1 MSINIIKNFLDK
13 QDLDIRKKGNN
24 PRFLDQKCTPDVIW
38 FIATM
43 IQEAKN
49 PFTRFDIQ
57 NKESFGKLVAY
68 FFGKPSSKNQNLT
81 NEYDKFITQ
90 ILEMFA
96 YAGILEKTQKSRK
109 NFFKIKEKKVLKYIS
124 ERPRN
129 ADYFLVEYLNKFLKD
144 NSFEEYFQSF
154 FKNQNQESFELLKNK
169 FEIFMLKNTKIGT
182 RGSETGGVTEIR
194 RIFPKILNS
203 LALDKNLKGTN
214 QGRLSKGIITFAELM
229 YNRNNFRD
237 INKLKN
243 ISRREQEEI
252 KQNNHN
258 NHNYNK
264 YLLTKAKQ
272 YIKRLHPYSEVK
284 DSLYGKTTSIHH
296 IFPRKDFPKIADYL
310 ENLIALTGGQHTD
323 RAHPNGIT
331 GKIDIPYQQVCLKA
345 KLNTIKKFKAN
356 YSKDNFIHIINTG
369 FRWLNTKKA
378 IDLKAKFDVIGKHID
393 SYYKGR

>member
-1 MSINIIKNFLDK
+1 MNINTIKKILDK
-13 QDLDIRKKGNN
+13 QDLDIRKTKNQ
-24 PRFLDQKCTPDVIW
+24 PRFLDQKCAPDVIS
-38 FIATM
+38 FIADM
-43 IQEAKN
+43 IQEEKN

-57 NKESFGKLVAY
+57 NKESFSKLVT
-68 FFGKPSSKNQNLT
+68 FIFGKPSSKNKNLA
-81 NEYDKFITQ
+81 NEYDKFIGQ
-90 ILEMFA
+90 ILDMFA
-96 YAGILEKTQKSRK
+96 HAGILEKTKESRN
-109 NFFKIKEKKVLKYIS
+109 NFFKIKEKNILEYIS
-124 ERPRN
+124 VSPTTAYR
-129 ADYFLVEYLNKFLKD
+129 FLIEYLSKFLKD
-144 NSFEEYFQSF
+144 SSLEKYFHPFFEQ
-154 FKNQNQESFELLKNK
+154 QNQENFELLKDK
-169 FEIFMLKNTKIGT
+169 FVFFMLQNSRIGT
-182 RGSETGGVTEIR
+182 RGSKTCGVPEIR
-194 RIFPKILNS
+194 RIFPKILNP

-214 QGRLSKGIITFAELM
+214 QGGLSKGIITFAELM

-252 KQNNHN
+252 NQN

-272 YIKRLHPYSEVK
+272 HIKRLHPDSEVK

-345 KLNTIKKFKAN
+345 KLNTIKKFKSN

-378 IDLKAKFDVIGKHID
+378 IDLKARFDVIGKHID
-393 SYYKGR
+393 SYYKDT